1 MYFFPPSLFSQ
12 ELYRKDSFREE
23 PLLFS
28 VAWFALCWIGSNMR
42 KFVLSFEGYYSISV
56 LFLDDFLYYFFEVLL
71 KIKQVKTN
79 REMKFREKKNK

>member
-1 MYFFPPSLFSQ
+1 MYFFPPSFSQ
-12 ELYRKDSFREE
+12 ELYRKDSFREG

-42 KFVLSFEGYYSISV
+42 KCILSFEGYYSISV
-56 LFLDDFLYYFFEVLL
+56 LFLDDFLYYFFEVL

-79 REMKFREKKNK
+79 REMKFREKK